1 VRGRLFQ
8 GGTMKLGKDL
18 LVIAAGLT
26 LLTSGLL
33 FAIKVAAF
41 DYWPRYGIAGWRA
54 LTPESN

>member
-1 VRGRLFQ
+1 
-8 GGTMKLGKDL
+8 MKLGKDL

-41 DYWPRYGIAGWRA
+41 DDWPRYGIAGWRA